1 MRERAAGAALALS
14 APFAEVFF
22 VDEALPAAALPA
34 EELLALGALLE
45 PTFVVALAGTLSD
58 EALSEDAVLL
68 GGDFELA
75 LAARGATALR

>member
-1 MRERAAGAALALS
+1 MALS

>member
-1 MRERAAGAALALS
+1 LALS

-34 EELLALGALLE
+34 EEELLALGALLE

>member
-1 MRERAAGAALALS
+1 MALS

-45 PTFVVALAGTLSD
+45 PTSVVALAGTLSD
-58 EALSEDAVLL
+58 EALSGDAVLL